1 MGGQPLQQ
9 KTGQDFPTLGVAVNI
24 VSPCLETTQKRDLMS
39 GRTIAIGDIHG
50 CARALRALI
59 QTIDPASDDL
69 VIALGDYVD
78 RGPDSR
84 GVLDQMIELVDRCE
98 LVPLLGNHELMLL
111 EALESEESRHFWL
124 QCGGAETL
132 DSYDADLANIPEF
145 HLEFLRGCRR
155 YYETEGHIFVH
166 ANYEANLALPE
177 QPDALLFWEHLMLY
191 PDGTNTVPARHYSG
205 KVAIVGHTPQSNGE
219 IMDLGDVICID
230 TYCFGDGWLTAL
242 EVDTKQV
249 WQADQFGNLRE
260 EKK

>member
-1 MGGQPLQQ
+1 MP
-9 KTGQDFPTLGVAVNI
+9 
-24 VSPCLETTQKRDLMS
+24 

-50 CARALRALI
+50 CAQALRALI
-59 QTIDPASDDL
+59 QAIAPAPDDL

-84 GVLDQMIELVDRCE
+84 GVIEQMIELADCCE

-111 EALESEESRHFWL
+111 EAFESEESQQFWL

-132 DSYDADLANIPEF
+132 ASYGADLGAIPEQ

-155 YYETEGHIFVH
+155 YFETDGHIFTH
-166 ANYEANLALPE
+166 ANYNADLALPE

-191 PDGTNTVPARHYSG
+191 PDGTNTIPARHYSG
-205 KVAIVGHTPQSNGE
+205 KVAIVGHTPQANGE

-249 WQADQFGNLRE
+249 WQTDQLGNLRPK
-260 EKK
+260 EK